1 MDVLHAGLYPGLFL
15 TSYAT
20 WALNT
25 VIDCDGQ
32 IDYYRTTDL
41 SHSVRLLI
49 LFFITPNGNT
59 YISYTMNSRIKRNTN

>member
-41 SHSVRLLI
+41 SHSVR
-49 LFFITPNGNT
+49 
-59 YISYTMNSRIKRNTN
+59 